1 MENIT
6 KNFSVD
12 SIEQI
17 ENQLTIWTV
26 AELVETTDHLGES
39 IIEVL
44 EAEGV
49 EIPRGYFS
57 KNFSIE
63 VINLAKDLESKKISL
78 KQAVN
83 SIVAILIDPNNYW
96 VKN

>member
-12 SIEQI
+12 SIKQI

-26 AELVETTDHLGES
+26 AELVETTDHLGET

-63 VINLAKDLESKKISL
+63 VINLAKDLESKKVSL
-78 KQAVN
+78 GDAVN

>member
-39 IIEVL
+39 VIEVL

-63 VINLAKDLESKKISL
+63 VVKLAMDLESKKISL

-83 SIVAILIDPNNYW
+83 SIVAILIDPNNYIE
-96 VKN
+96 KN

>member
-12 SIEQI
+12 SIKQI

-26 AELVETTDHLGES
+26 AELVETTDHLGET

-63 VINLAKDLESKKISL
+63 VIKLAKDLESKKVSL
-78 KQAVN
+78 GDAVN

-96 VKN
+96 EKN

>member
-26 AELVETTDHLGES
+26 AELVETTDHLGEA

-83 SIVAILIDPNNYW
+83 SIVAILIDPNNYIE
-96 VKN
+96 KN

>member
-49 EIPRGYFS
+49 EIPKGYFS

-63 VINLAKDLESKKISL
+63 VVNLAKDLESKKVSL
-78 KQAVN
+78 KQAVI

>member
-49 EIPRGYFS
+49 EIPKGYFS

-63 VINLAKDLESKKISL
+63 VVNLAKDLESKKVSL

-83 SIVAILIDPNNYW
+83 SIVTILIDPNNYW

>member
-57 KNFSIE
+57 KNFRIE
-63 VINLAKDLESKKISL
+63 VVNLAKDLESKKISL

>member
-12 SIEQI
+12 SIKQI

-26 AELVETTDHLGES
+26 AELVETTDHLGET

-63 VINLAKDLESKKISL
+63 VIKLAKDLESKKVSL
-78 KQAVN
+78 GDAVN